1 MPADFRARRATV
13 TPGLTGLWQI
23 SERGDADLGVQQQLD
38 DFYISGRS
46 LWGDL
51 SIFLRTFSAVLG
63 RGGAF

>member
-1 MPADFRARRATV
+1 M
-13 TPGLTGLWQI
+13 TGLWQI